1 MLMRKSHSG
10 IFYGYNPLHD
20 TLHSLAW
27 VDSPSN
33 PSHYSLW
40 LSQVDLC
47 LTHLGIRV
55 QRWAMNL
62 LLQHENHVNSWQVI
76 ALNYNMVQYTPLH

>member
-1 MLMRKSHSG
+1 MVTTLFMTRSTAWLGLTLPPIHL
-10 IFYGYNPLHD
+10 ITHYGCHKLNF
-20 TLHSLAW
+20 
-27 VDSPSN
+27 V
-33 PSHYSLW
+33 
-40 LSQVDLC
+40 SQ
-47 LTHLGIRV
+47 HLGIRV